1 MTEDKTNVLIADAVK
16 CIKAAILQSQSH
28 AIKTI
33 SGEELSLYFGI
44 GNYVSVQS
52 RNDGWG
58 KSVVNGISEQLRKEL
73 PGLRGFSAE
82 NIRKMRNFAEF
93 WRPYLLN
100 QSSVTTKLCS
110 IEDASVTVNSFS
122 LQNWS
127 SVTTEIHREEFLG
140 ISFTHHMEIL
150 HKTHDINEV
159 LFYIRQTVLHQWKT
173 RQLREAI
180 KADLYKHGDYCI
192 PNNFAETMPTPRQA
206 IKAINMFKD
215 EYLLDYI
222 NVEDI
227 ANDYEDVDERVVE
240 KAIVRNIK
248 KFIMTFGHDFAYV
261 GNQYHLEAYG
271 QELFPDL
278 LFFNRELGC
287 LVVVELKIGA
297 FKNAYLGQLFGY
309 LQILDDKVRKPHEK
323 PSIGIILCKEANKA
337 YAEYAVRDYTKP
349 MGVATYKTLDDM
361 PEPLRKALPDT
372 GKMIEILNL
381 KEEEEEK

>member
-1 MTEDKTNVLIADAVK
+1 MSENNINALIADAVK
-16 CIKAAILQSQSH
+16 CIKSAILQSQSR

-52 RNDGWG
+52 RNNGWG
-58 KSVVNGISEQLRKEL
+58 KAVVNGISERLRKEL

-82 NIRKMRNFAEF
+82 NIRKMRAFAEF
-93 WRPYLLN
+93 WKPYLSI
-100 QSSVTTKLCS
+100 QSSLTTELQPANNMPVA
-110 IEDASVTVNSFS
+110 IDSFS

-127 SVTTEIHREEFLG
+127 SLTTEIRRDEFLG
-140 ISFTHHMEIL
+140 ISFTHHIEIL
-150 HKTHDINEV
+150 HKTHDIHEV
-159 LFYIRQTVLHQWKT
+159 LFYIHQTILHQWST
-173 RQLREAI
+173 RHLREAL
-180 KADLYKHGDYCI
+180 KTDLYKHGDYHI

-206 IKAINMFKD
+206 IKAISMFKD

-227 ANDYEDVDERVVE
+227 ANEYEDVDERIVE

-309 LQILDDKVRKPHEK
+309 LQILDDKIRKPHEN

-349 MGVATYKTLDDM
+349 MGIATYKTLDDM
-361 PEPLRKALPDT
+361 PEALRKTLPDPS
-372 GKMIEILNL
+372 KMIEIISQKN
-381 KEEEEEK
+381 EDDEI